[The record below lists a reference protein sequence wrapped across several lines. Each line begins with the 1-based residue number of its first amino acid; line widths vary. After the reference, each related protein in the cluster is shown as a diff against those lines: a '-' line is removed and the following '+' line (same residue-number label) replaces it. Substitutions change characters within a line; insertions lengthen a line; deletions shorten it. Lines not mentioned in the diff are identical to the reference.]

1 MLRHIPNV
9 ITLMRIV
16 LLVPFALYLFD
27 QRYLAALIIL
37 FVAAVSDSIDGFLAR
52 RFGWRS
58 WFGSIADPLADKLLL
73 VVSYVSLGYLGIIPV
88 WVVAVVLGRDVLI
101 VSGSFFYWRLTGHF
115 EGNPTWLGKASTFVA
130 MTAAVW
136 TLLHLAFWPLPPWLL
151 PSLYMLVAILGVVS
165 AAQYVLMGLRAV
177 RAHEGSHHD

>member
-1 MLRHIPNV
+1 MLKHIPNA

-16 LLVPFALYLFD
+16 LLVPFALFLFGE
-27 QRYLAALIIL
+27 RYQAALIVL
-37 FVAAVSDSIDGFLAR
+37 FIAAVSDSIDGFLAR

-73 VVSYVSLGYLGIIPV
+73 IVSYVSFGYLGIMPV
-88 WVVAVVLGRDVLI
+88 WLVAVVLGRDALI
-101 VSGSFFYWRLTGHF
+101 LGGSFAYWRITGHF
-115 EGNPTWLGKASTFVA
+115 EGNPTWLGKVSTFVA

-151 PSLYMLVAILGVVS
+151 PSLYVLVALLGGVS
-165 AAQYVLMGLRAV
+165 AMQYVVLGIRAV
-177 RAHEGSHHD
+177 RLHGRRST

>member
-27 QRYLAALIIL
+27 ERYLAALVIL
-37 FVAAVSDSIDGFLAR
+37 FIAAISDSVDGFLAR

-58 WFGSIADPLADKLLL
+58 WFGSVADPLADKLLL
-73 VVSYVSLGYLGIIPV
+73 VVSYVSLGYLGIMPL
-88 WVVAVVLGRDVLI
+88 WLVAIVLGRDLLI
-101 VSGSFFYWRLTGHF
+101 VSGSFIYWRVTGHF
-115 EGNPTWLGKASTFVA
+115 EGNPTWLGKTSTFVA

-151 PSLYMLVAILGVVS
+151 PALYVLVALLGTVS
-165 AAQYVLMGLRAV
+165 AAQYVVLGIRAV
-177 RAHEGSHHD
+177 RLHNRSAQ

>member
-1 MLRHIPNV
+1 MLKHIPNA

-16 LLVPFALYLFD
+16 LLVPFAFFLFGE
-27 QRYLAALIIL
+27 RYQAALIVL
-37 FVAAVSDSIDGFLAR
+37 FIAAVSDSVDGFLAR

-58 WFGSIADPLADKLLL
+58 WFGSVADPLADKLLL
-73 VVSYVSLGYLGIIPV
+73 IVSYVSFGYLDIMPI
-88 WVVAVVLGRDVLI
+88 WLVVVVLGRDALI
-101 VSGSFFYWRLTGHF
+101 LSGSFAYWRITGHF

-151 PSLYMLVAILGVVS
+151 PGLYVLVAILGGIS
-165 AAQYVLMGLRAV
+165 AMQYVVLGIRAV
-177 RAHEGSHHD
+177 RLHGRGPT